1 MIFMGTP
8 ETAAYTLE
16 LLVKSG
22 FNIRLVVTAPDK
34 PAGRGHKTTPP
45 PTKTMA
51 TNLGIK
57 VVQPK
62 SVQDDSFIQLLESYK
77 PTFIIVIA
85 YGKILPQ
92 KVLDVPT
99 KACINVHYSLLPKH
113 RGASPVHSSILCGD
127 KQTGVT
133 TMLMSLGMD
142 EGDILQQRAMDV
154 GNHTTATLLEELTL
168 LGGRVIVETMKN
180 FDAILPKPQ
189 DNTQATYTSII
200 QKTDGKIHWEMD
212 AHTIER
218 MVRGYAPWPSA
229 YTTLD
234 SKIFK
239 ITTANVINNKQLL
252 EAGINT
258 ETLPQTQPCGTI
270 LHASAKAGLII
281 LCGNN
286 TMLQVH
292 NAQLEGKR
300 NMPVKDI
307 LNGKTDLAQQILG
320 GNNDAT

>member
-16 LLVKSG
+16 QLVKSG
-22 FNIRLVVTAPDK
+22 FNVSLVVTAPDR
-34 PAGRGHKTTPP
+34 PTGRGHKTTPP

-51 TNLGIK
+51 TNLGID

-62 SVQDDSFIQLLESYK
+62 SVQDDSFVQLLKSHN
-77 PTFIIVIA
+77 PTFIIVVA

-92 KVLDVPT
+92 KVLDVPA

-113 RGASPVHSSILCGD
+113 RGASPVHNAILCGD
-127 KQTGVT
+127 KQTGVS
-133 TMLMSLGMD
+133 TMIMSLGMD
-142 EGDILQQRAMDV
+142 EGDILQQRTVVV

-168 LGGRVIVETMKN
+168 LGGRVIVETVKN

-200 QKTDGKIHWEMD
+200 QKTDGEIHWTQD
-212 AHTIER
+212 AQTIER

-239 ITTANVINNKQLL
+239 ITKVNVINNKQLL

-258 ETLPQTQPCGTI
+258 ETLPQTQLCGTI
-270 LHASAKAGLII
+270 LHASAKGGLII

-300 NMPVKDI
+300 SMPVSDI
-307 LNGKTDLAQQILG
+307 INGRPDLTEQILG
-320 GNNDAT
+320 GRNDET